1 MISHSFNFF
10 TGLMASRTYY
20 NLSLRRVLLY
30 FFTLTVAFHDSM
42 SLFGFFTFLIIAN
55 QLISG
60 TMLSFSL
67 VPEPMM
73 IPLVRDEEDLEDL
86 YIDDFF

>member
-1 MISHSFNFF
+1 LVGSFKGYFNVS
-10 TGLMASRTYY
+10 LI
-20 NLSLRRVLLY
+20 NLVKYFSL
-30 FFTLTVAFHDSM
+30 LTVAFHDTS
-42 SLFGFFTFLIIAN
+42 SLFGFFIILVVFS

-67 VPEPMM
+67 VPEAMM
-73 IPLVRDEEDLEDL
+73 VPLVRDEEDVEDL